1 MRKFLLTLILAATPL
16 APADA
21 VFGQKKQT
29 DCQQGSNLPR
39 NWDLIGRDYVYF
51 DYVLCPADI
60 NPAQPLVRV
69 WITTRGNGFA
79 VEKWAQGRDGADI
92 VSVFYGKKKAYTLY
106 RDLDAVPLQMF
117 KAERRSSV
125 PQDMSK
131 QPFMAEGASLI
142 PFENLTPES
151 AEKAK
156 KVFESA
162 DTIIKAAQNKVALL
176 HESPRIAVIVDA
188 LDKPLKAQK

>member
-1 MRKFLLTLILAATPL
+1 MRKFLLTLILAITPL
-16 APADA
+16 ALADA
-21 VFGQKKQT
+21 VFAQKKQA

-106 RDLDAVPLQMF
+106 RDLAAVPLQMF

-125 PQDMSK
+125 PEDMSK
-131 QPFMAEGASLI
+131 QPFMAEGPNLI
-142 PFENLTPES
+142 PFENLAPES